1 MLVSSLAVAVSPV
14 PPAADV
20 SARLDTALEKEWKR
34 ANISPA
40 GQADDATFLR
50 RVYLDLTGR
59 VPPPLKVREFLQD
72 ADPGKRAKLVDAL
85 LASEE
90 FADYWGRTW
99 TQALTGKRPIKQDS
113 HDGRVLYEYM
123 KASLAANKPYRD
135 LVTELI
141 CGEGLSDA
149 SGPVNFLL
157 RYDAKPTD
165 LAGAVSKNFLGLTL
179 QCAQCHNH
187 PFAEW
192 KKADFW
198 GMAAFFGRT
207 RRLDSQ
213 GDDGNYAAVLDTR
226 RGDLM
231 LPDPA
236 AKPDESGNVPKK
248 AVKPRLPGQDG
259 PVPPGKRRQA
269 LAVWITSDK
278 NPYFAKNLINR
289 VWAQLFGSGL
299 VASLEHAPAE
309 GEPVHAE
316 ILTLLAKDFSAA
328 GQDVKRLVRV
338 IVLSRA
344 YQLSAGS
351 GEPATDPDTL
361 KDAGARLHQL
371 RHLGR
376 FPVRPLSVDQL
387 YQSVVQAT
395 GYRGPE
401 PAPAAQNTSDRSPEE
416 ASAVQKPAAED
427 DDQEGEADIP
437 VDQLG
442 ERALTVQ
449 RAQALLNSDYV
460 QKAVQAGALAAGVV
474 NGGRPGAAHVEW
486 LFLSTLARRPTPDE
500 SATMLELL
508 QAGKR
513 KRGLEDVLWVL
524 LNSAEFNT
532 NH

>member
-1 MLVSSLAVAVSPV
+1 MATSLGIWMLVGPLVVAASPV

-20 SARLDTALEKEWKR
+20 SARLDVTLETEWKK
-34 ANISPA
+34 ANIIPE

-50 RVYLDLTGR
+50 RAYLDLTGR

-135 LVTELI
+135 IVTDLI

-213 GDDGNYAAVLDTR
+213 GEDGNYAAVLDTR

-259 PVPPGKRRQA
+259 PVPSGKRRQA
-269 LAVWITSDK
+269 LAAWITSDK
-278 NPYFAKNLINR
+278 NPFFARNLVNR
-289 VWAQLFGSGL
+289 VWAHLFGSGL
-299 VASLEHAPAE
+299 VTSLEHAPAE
-309 GEPVHAE
+309 GEPVHEE
-316 ILTLLAKDFSAA
+316 ILALLAKDFTTS
-328 GQDVKRLVRV
+328 GHDVKRLVRV

-344 YQLSAGS
+344 YQLSTGS
-351 GEPATDPDTL
+351 GEPVTEPASP

-401 PAPAAQNTSDRSPEE
+401 EAPAAQKPPGEDEDEE
-416 ASAVQKPAAED
+416 S
-427 DDQEGEADIP
+427 EADIP
-437 VDQLG
+437 IDVLG

-449 RAQALLNSDYV
+449 RAQALLNSDHV
-460 QKAVQAGALAAGVV
+460 QKAVQAGAKAAVAV

-486 LFLSTLARRPTPDE
+486 LFLSTLARRPTADE

-513 KRGLEDVLWVL
+513 QRGLEDVLWVL